1 MLKLSLILMSLFI
14 KKLLYLSLACL
25 IVKSKVR
32 FVFDSF
38 TK

>member
-14 KKLLYLSLACL
+14 NKLLYLNLACL

-32 FVFDSF
+32 LVFDSIA
-38 TK
+38 K